1 MGTARHTGVGLPSH
15 ARFGGLFMSRPGQ
28 AIRSVPCPQ
37 EAAQDGG
44 SAGGW
49 KNRQGLAAPA
59 GVAAATRGLVAFVVL
74 APA

>member
-15 ARFGGLFMSRPGQ
+15 ARLGGLFMSRPGQ

-44 SAGGW
+44 SA
-49 KNRQGLAAPA
+49 KNKQGLAAPA

-74 APA
+74 APV